1 MIFLPCNVLSI
12 NTHNSSSYHIINV
25 VFANGIATKSI
36 YDTKIQPFPLKPA
49 IFTGKFQCR
58 AKKVDFSLL
67 FHSKSLPLHRLTHI
81 SLTNAG
87 GACMKMQAFFMLVL
101 NDIEVL
107 LYPRGKL

>member
-25 VFANGIATKSI
+25 VFANGIVTKSI
-36 YDTKIQPFPLKPA
+36 SDTKIQPFPLKPA
-49 IFTGKFQCR
+49 IFTGKFQCG
-58 AKKVDFSLL
+58 AKKVDFPLPSQKL
-67 FHSKSLPLHRLTHI
+67 SIPLHRLTHI

>member
-1 MIFLPCNVLSI
+1 MFGTTKKVNKSTFPRNPCIRQKLSI
-12 NTHNSSSYHIINV
+12 
-25 VFANGIATKSI
+25 
-36 YDTKIQPFPLKPA
+36 
-49 IFTGKFQCR
+49 
-58 AKKVDFSLL
+58 
-67 FHSKSLPLHRLTHI
+67 PLHRLTHI